1 MKIAHSADWHL
12 RPEAPRCRLDKNWD
26 STMEN
31 MIKYI
36 LSVSKKTKSR
46 LLIVGDLF
54 DTSQQPPWV
63 VNMVLNLINDADVFA
78 GNHDF
83 KYRNMNEIEHSSIGH
98 VLKNPKY
105 NAWIPEFED
114 GFVSYNKYADNIL
127 LCHKL
132 VYAPENSD
140 LAKFK
145 TGTSC
150 ETLIEEAK
158 EFDPEVKWILIG
170 DNHHKFHYISDEGI
184 HIVNPG
190 SPMIYKADMIGEDC
204 GFYIIDTDKNTVDFH
219 TVPDSDDLVTD
230 QYLRDQEERSDN
242 LQAIVQVMNDTEV
255 ETMDFFEICDE
266 KEKDMYKG
274 FRDLYEEIKDETLKI
289 HNKLKKG
296 A

>member
-1 MKIAHSADWHL
+1 MKILHTADLHL
-12 RPEAPRCRLDKNWD
+12 RPEAPRCRLDKNWEK
-26 STMEN
+26 TMGDLLVLLL
-31 MIKYI
+31 KTAT
-36 LSVSKKTKSR
+36 KTKSK

-54 DTSQQPPWV
+54 DTSQQPHWV
-63 VNMVLNLINDADVFA
+63 VNLFLDIVTKADVFA

-83 KYRNMNEIEHSSIGH
+83 KYRNMNEIENSAIGH
-98 VLKNPKY
+98 ILKNPKY
-105 NAWIPEFED
+105 KALIPEFED
-114 GFVSYNKYADNIL
+114 GFVRYPHDDNIL

-132 VYAPENSD
+132 VYAPENAG

-170 DNHHKFHYISDEGI
+170 DNHHKFHYENDEGI

-190 SPMIYKADMIGEDC
+190 SPMIYNASMIGEDC

-219 TVPDSDDLVTD
+219 QVPDSEDLVTD
-230 QYLRDQEERSDN
+230 QYLRDKEERSDN
-242 LQAIVQVMNDTEV
+242 LQAIVQVMNDAEV
-255 ETMDFFEICDE
+255 ETMDFFEICDD
-266 KEKDMYKG
+266 KEKDQSKG

>member
-12 RPEAPRCRLDKNWD
+12 KPEAPRCRLDKDW
-26 STMEN
+26 SETMEN
-31 MIKYI
+31 LIKHI
-36 LSVSKKTKSR
+36 LAVVKKTKSK
-46 LLIVGDLF
+46 LLVVGDLF
-54 DTSQQPPWV
+54 DTSQMSHWV
-63 VNMVLNLINDADVFA
+63 VNMFLDLVDDGDIFA

-83 KYRNMNEIEHSSIGH
+83 KYRNMNEIENSAIGH

-105 NAWIPEFED
+105 RAFIPEFED
-114 GFVSYNKYADNIL
+114 GFVQYAQNIL

-150 ETLIEEAK
+150 DTLIEEAK

-204 GFYIIDTDKNTVDFH
+204 GFYIIDTDKNTVNFH
-219 TVPDSDDLVTD
+219 SVPDSEDLVTD
-230 QYLRDQEERSDN
+230 QYLRDKEERSDN
-242 LQAIVQVMNDTEV
+242 LQAIVQVMNDTEI
-255 ETMDFFEICDE
+255 ETMDFFEICDD
-266 KEKDMYKG
+266 KEKDMYKD
-274 FRDLYEEIKDETLKI
+274 FQKLYEEIKDETIKI
-289 HNKLKKG
+289 HTKLKKG

>member
-1 MKIAHSADWHL
+1 MKVAHSADWHL
-12 RPEAPRCRLDKNWD
+12 RPEAPRCRLDKEWNL
-26 STMEN
+26 TMEN

-46 LLIVGDLF
+46 LLLVGDLF
-54 DTSQQPPWV
+54 DTSQQPPWI
-63 VNMVLNLINDADVFA
+63 VNMVLNMIHDADVFA

-98 VLKNPKY
+98 ILKNPKY
-105 NAWIPEFED
+105 KAFIPEFED
-114 GFVSYNKYADNIL
+114 GFVQYADNIL

-132 VYAPENSD
+132 VYAPENSE

-170 DNHHKFHYISDEGI
+170 DNHHKFHYISDAGV

-190 SPMIYKADMIGEDC
+190 SPMIYKADMIGEEC
-204 GFYIIDTDKNTVDFH
+204 GFYIVDTDKNTVDFH
-219 TVPDSDDLVTD
+219 QVPDSEDLVTD

-242 LQAIVQVMNDTEV
+242 LQAIVQVMNENEV

-266 KEKDMYKG
+266 KEKDMYKD